1 MPLIYGYGTFPCAGN
16 VAWVDEVKEHRH
28 KDDGKAAP
36 SRSPYTYTISYMVVV
51 CKGPISGYKLI
62 RRNGKVVYDARTD
75 AELLALGYT
84 SEEIAETRA
93 QAEFLQRATLY
104 YGTNDQ
110 MPDPTMVA
118 VKGAGEVP
126 AYTGIAYIVMT
137 DDETRE
143 GEYAQFEFVVAK
155 CGERHEHCQLPPC
168 EVGPRYGYGGF
179 WSVLEDGLV
188 WMASTNALGGWVTA
202 EKFVSKR

>member
-1 MPLIYGYGTFPCAGN
+1 FPCAGN

-28 KDDGKAAP
+28 KDDGKGGP
-36 SRSPYTYTISYMVVV
+36 EQVTYTYTISYMVVV

-84 SEEIAETRA
+84 SEEIAETRAA

-155 CGERHEHCQLPPC
+155 CGERHESTVNYLPVKWDPDTATG
-168 EVGPRYGYGGF
+168 GPGD
-179 WSVLEDGLV
+179 VLEARLV
-188 WMASTNALGGWVTA
+188 WMASTNTVGWDTA
-202 EKFVSKR
+202 V

>member
-1 MPLIYGYGTFPCAGN
+1 MSGSTIGGVVGGAIGWFIGGPTGAQWGWMIGSAVGAIVDPQQIEGPRLAEAKTQTAQDGVPLVYGYGTFPCAGN

-28 KDDGKAAP
+28 KDDGKGGP
-36 SRSPYTYTISYMVVV
+36 EQVTYTYTISYMVVV

-93 QAEFLQRATLY
+93 AQAEFLQRATLY

-143 GEYAQFEFVVAK
+143 GE
-155 CGERHEHCQLPPC
+155 
-168 EVGPRYGYGGF
+168 
-179 WSVLEDGLV
+179 
-188 WMASTNALGGWVTA
+188 
-202 EKFVSKR
+202 